1 MPLSTGPSQVYH
13 EGRDPPSPP
22 GSYPLSGDSEP
33 FGDHQMLTRIVASV
47 GAAALALSLTGCFQN
62 PLEAAIENA
71 VEDQVTNAVE
81 GAIEAETGVDVDLG
95 DGVGLPEDW
104 PSSVPVPDAPLN
116 FATSGPEGW
125 MVGFLASDLAVAEK
139 GAEDLK
145 AAGFETLYEQEAEGM
160 YSLQV
165 QNAEYSVLY
174 TIIGEGDG
182 WAVSMVV
189 TPAMG

>member
-1 MPLSTGPSQVYH
+1 MVK
-13 EGRDPPSPP
+13 
-22 GSYPLSGDSEP
+22 
-33 FGDHQMLTRIVASV
+33 RIAVSLGTV
-47 GAAALALSLTGCFQN
+47 VLALSLSGCFQN

-95 DGVGLPEDW
+95 DGVGLPETW
-104 PSSVPVPDAPLN
+104 PSSIPVPDAPLN

-125 MVGFLASDLAVAEK
+125 MVGFLATDLAVAEQ
-139 GAEDLK
+139 GAEALK
-145 AAGFETLYEQEAEGM
+145 AAGFETVYEQEAEGL
-160 YSLQV
+160 YTLQV
-165 QNAEYSVLY
+165 QNAEYSVVY
-174 TIIGEGDG
+174 TIVGEGDG